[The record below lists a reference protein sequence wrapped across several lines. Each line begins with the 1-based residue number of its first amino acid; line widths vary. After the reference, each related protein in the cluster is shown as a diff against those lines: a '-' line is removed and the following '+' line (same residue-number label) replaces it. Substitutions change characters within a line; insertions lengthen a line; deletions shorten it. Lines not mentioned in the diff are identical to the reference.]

1 MSLSGGRGRLQGAFK
16 ELKVKWEKTRMSWDD
31 ANSRAMQDT
40 VLEPL
45 ERKVQ
50 AAMIAM
56 EKMMEVVA
64 RVRRDCG

>member
-1 MSLSGGRGRLQGAFK
+1 MSLAGGRGRLQGAFK
-16 ELKVKWEKTRMSWDD
+16 ELKVKWEKARMSWDD
-31 ANSRAMQDT
+31 ANSRAMEET
-40 VLEPL
+40 VIEPL